1 MATLQAPAGTADPPR
16 QKINTHGCRPRRPLV
31 VGPGLPLLTLPC
43 HGGAS
48 REVIL
53 GRGLQGLWEEGQESL
68 RNLAD
73 HLWVL
78 ELFWKPYLPLI
89 S

>member
-1 MATLQAPAGTADPPR
+1 M
-16 QKINTHGCRPRRPLV
+16 
-31 VGPGLPLLTLPC
+31 PLLTLPC

-53 GRGLQGLWEEGQESL
+53 GRGLQGLWEEGWESL

-78 ELFWKPYLPLI
+78 EPFWKPHLPLI